1 MNQLLEDFYKK
12 PIAMQAVRMSKMQ
25 TVAAGKYQNQQYQ
38 RTLKERSTYT
48 DLMDDSSLGQVNCSI
63 AAATAGPVTHGGG
76 GPHLFDHSE
85 RLPSV
90 GAGGLNPLNSMSMM
104 TGGTSASFS
113 RTIG

>member
-12 PIAMQAVRMSKMQ
+12 PIAMQAVRMSSIQ
-25 TVAAGKYQNQQYQ
+25 AVPVYQ

-48 DLMDDSSLGQVNCSI
+48 DLMDDSSMGGLVNQSI
-63 AAATAGPVTHGGG
+63 ATATAGAANGQY
-76 GPHLFDHSE
+76 LFDHSE
-85 RLPSV
+85 RLPRV
-90 GAGGLNPLNSMSMM
+90 GGQINPLYSMSMM

>member
-12 PIAMQAVRMSKMQ
+12 PIAMQAVRMSSIQ
-25 TVAAGKYQNQQYQ
+25 AVPAYQ

-48 DLMDDSSLGQVNCSI
+48 DLMDDSSMGGLVNHSI
-63 AAATAGPVTHGGG
+63 ATATAGPANGQ
-76 GPHLFDHSE
+76 HLFDHSE
-85 RLPSV
+85 RLPRV
-90 GAGGLNPLNSMSMM
+90 GGQVNPLNSMSMM